1 MTSHIDHVADKMA
14 GRKRLSDCESDC
26 TSSSV
31 SEKNAN
37 RQLSIY
43 MFKRWQ
49 GQEEK
54 EE

>member
-26 TSSSV
+26 ASSSV

-43 MFKRWQ
+43 MFKQWQ
-49 GQEEK
+49 G
-54 EE
+54 